1 MSKYAPEKTIF
12 TSNPSTLLPNIYV
25 LNSLLV
31 PLLSASQNLFFNEV
45 SYFKSIDKTWRIDME
60 KIGVASGKG
69 FYKYPNPDY
78 QNPDF
83 LMS

>member
-12 TSNPSTLLPNIYV
+12 TGNSSTLLPGIYV
-25 LNSLLV
+25 LNFLLV
-31 PLLSASQNLFFNEV
+31 PLLSAGQNLFFNEV
-45 SYFKSIDKTWRIDME
+45 SDFKSIDKTWRIDMGKME
-60 KIGVASGKG
+60 VASGEG

-83 LMS
+83 LIS